1 MSNLMRWDPLR
12 ELSNLRDNMNRILE
26 EGLATVSGT
35 TIAVDIYE
43 TEDMVVIE
51 TNPLPGIKPEE
62 IEVSITGNVLTIKGE
77 TQDQKTLQSEE
88 QTYLRKERR
97 FGSFTRAI
105 TIPRPVKAEDAVAS
119 FRDGMLSISIPKAED
134 ARPKVINIEATDE

>member
-97 FGSFTRAI
+97 FGSFTRSI